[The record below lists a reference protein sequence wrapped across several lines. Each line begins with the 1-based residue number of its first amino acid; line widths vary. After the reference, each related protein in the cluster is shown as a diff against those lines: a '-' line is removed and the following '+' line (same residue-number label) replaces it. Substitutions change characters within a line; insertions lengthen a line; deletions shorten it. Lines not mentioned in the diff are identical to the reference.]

1 MVLDFAARPPEVN
14 SALIYSGPGAGP
26 MMAAAAGWNNLAA
39 ELTTAATSYESVIS
53 ELAGGEWLGPASLAM
68 ATAVAP
74 YVTWMNSTAAAAERA
89 ATQATASAAAYQ
101 NAYAMTVPPPLIA
114 ANRTQLAAL
123 VATNILGQNTPAILA
138 NEAQYAAMWAQD
150 AAAMYAYAAASASAG
165 TLNPLKSPAQT
176 TNPGGAA
183 AQGAAVSTAGT
194 QSQLN
199 HLVSA
204 LPGAVQGLAS
214 PGATGSGLLGSTN
227 GFLNDL
233 LSSGS
238 NIGIYNDAVAL
249 VGVAGNAAA
258 WNGFQAIVTGVT
270 SSTPAVAAS
279 AASTAPAALGAG
291 LAGSVTPAASPIAAT
306 MGQATPVGRMSVPAT
321 WSAAA
326 PEPATETVTA
336 ADWTADTD
344 EGSVT
349 NVATGMPAT
358 ADQRARRV
366 RHRDSALRHQTDGDA
381 DSSPG
386 VKSAGDRSAVP
397 LVSGSR

>member
-1 MVLDFAARPPEVN
+1 MVFDFAARPPEVN
-14 SALIYSGPGAGP
+14 SALIYAGPGAAP

-68 ATAVAP
+68 ATAVEP
-74 YVTWMNSTAAAAERA
+74 YVAWMNSTAAAAERA
-89 ATQATASAAAYQ
+89 AAQATASAVAYQ

-114 ANRTQLAAL
+114 ANRAQLAAL

-150 AAAMYAYAAASASAG
+150 AAAMYGYAAASASAG
-165 TLNPLKSPAQT
+165 SLNPLKSPAPT
-176 TNPGGAA
+176 TNPGGTV

-199 HLVSA
+199 QLVSA
-204 LPGAVQGLAS
+204 LPGAMQGLGSPAAS
-214 PGATGSGLLGSTN
+214 STSN

-233 LSSGS
+233 ISSGS

-249 VGVAGNAAA
+249 IGVGGNAAA
-258 WNGFQAIVTGVT
+258 WNSFQAIAT
-270 SSTPAVAAS
+270 SVESNAAAAPAAV
-279 AASTAPAALGAG
+279 APAALGAG
-291 LAGSVTPAASPIAAT
+291 LAPALAGSVTPAATPVVAGV
-306 MGQATPVGRMSVPAT
+306 GQASTVGRMSVPAA

-326 PEPATETVTA
+326 PESTSEPLTA
-336 ADWTADTD
+336 AAWTGDVD
-344 EGSVT
+344 EGAVT

-358 ADQRARRV
+358 ATTGRGGYGIATPRY
-366 RHRDSALRHQTDGDA
+366 
-381 DSSPG
+381 G
-386 VKSAGDRSAVP
+386 VKPTVMP
-397 LVSGSR
+397 KQVLV